1 MGISKTGL
9 LALAAAG
16 VIMAGCQSSRFDGG
30 SSNPGPLRPAPVGGV
45 QKGTLQPANPSHFP
59 AAPTTNSGSYGD
71 PSMGGSGVVGADSA
85 MNTGNQQ
92 VASLPPAN
100 AAEITPGA
108 VAGVWNASLG
118 GQSCKIA
125 TPQTKF
131 GQGYR
136 AGPLRCPGELSGLA
150 SWAVKG
156 SQLVLYDAAGGTVA
170 TLYSAGGSRF
180 DGQTSGG
187 QSVSLSR

>member
-30 SSNPGPLRPAPVGGV
+30 SGNPAPLQPAPMGSV

-59 AAPTTNSGSYGD
+59 AAPSTNSGNFGD
-71 PSMGGSGVVGADSA
+71 PSMSGSVASEPSA
-85 MNTGNQQ
+85 SGGNQQ

-100 AAEITPGA
+100 AAEITPGS
-108 VAGVWNASLG
+108 VAGVWNASMG

>member
-9 LALAAAG
+9 FALAAAG
-16 VIMAGCQSSRFDGG
+16 VIMAGCQGSRFDGG
-30 SSNPGPLRPAPVGGV
+30 AGNPAPLRPAPVAGV
-45 QKGTLQPANPSHFP
+45 QKGTLQPGDPSHFP
-59 AAPTTNSGSYGD
+59 AAPSTGSGNFGA
-71 PSMGGSGVVGADSA
+71 PSMDGSVVDDPTMGD
-85 MNTGNQQ
+85 NQQ
-92 VASLPPAN
+92 VASLPPAS
-100 AAEITPGA
+100 ATEITPGA

-156 SQLVLYDAAGGTVA
+156 SQLVLYDAGGGTVA
-170 TLYSAGGSRF
+170 TLYSSGGSRF

-187 QSVSLSR
+187 QSISLSR